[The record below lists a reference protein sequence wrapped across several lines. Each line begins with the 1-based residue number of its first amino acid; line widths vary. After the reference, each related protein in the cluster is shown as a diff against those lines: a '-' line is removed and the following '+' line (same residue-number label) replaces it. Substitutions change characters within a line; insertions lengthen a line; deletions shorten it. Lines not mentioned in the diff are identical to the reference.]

1 MTDCPHT
8 YVRIAT
14 LKSDNKALVHSEFYV
29 FACKKCGTLFVDQAT
44 LRPIQV
50 SSKAEASK
58 Q

>member
-29 FACKKCGTLFVDQAT
+29 FACKKCGTLFVDQTT
-44 LRPIQV
+44 LRPIPD
-50 SSKAEASK
+50 SSRAEAK